1 MSVLLDLTEL
11 LDYSDYERCKWKEWI
26 AADSRRLDIPF
37 QRDGRF
43 PTIGS
48 LFDHTFLVE
57 RRHLARLQGGTPPGA
72 TGVAHGDWK
81 ALFEYAELVRA
92 DFRKYLADV
101 DQPETLEPITIVA
114 QSATRTMARRQLATH
129 IVLHEVRHMA
139 QIAFAVRASGAV
151 PPGDHDLFYF
161 AAEA

>member
-1 MSVLLDLTEL
+1 MSVMLDLTEL

-26 AADSRRLDIPF
+26 AADQRRLDIPF

-48 LFDHTFLVE
+48 LLDHTFLVE
-57 RRHLARLQGGTPPGA
+57 RRHLARLQGGTPPGS
-72 TGVAHGDWK
+72 TGVASSDWE

-101 DQPETLEPITIVA
+101 DQAETLEPITIVA

-129 IVLHEVRHMA
+129 IVLHEIRHLA
-139 QIAFAVRASGAV
+139 QIAFAVRASGTV